1 MPDLDGLWQLLL
13 LLGPVLILQ
22 RRLHLE
28 IQAVFLLATR
38 RADLA
43 LVLYSVLFFPGVL
56 LHEASHYLMAR
67 LLGVRTGRFSVLPR
81 ALPGGRLQLGF
92 VETSSSDIF
101 RDALIGA
108 APLVTGGLFVAY
120 AGLYPLGLPVVW
132 ESLASGSTGF
142 LASLAGVQQQP
153 DFWLWFYLTF
163 AVSST
168 MMPSPSDRNAWT
180 PLVLTAAFLL
190 ALSLVAG
197 VGPWLIENLSLPLNH
212 AFRSIA
218 LVLGITAGVHL
229 VLLPPVWFLR
239 LLLMKVTG
247 LRVIA

>member
-1 MPDLDGLWQLLL
+1 
-13 LLGPVLILQ
+13 LQ
-22 RRLHLE
+22 QR
-28 IQAVFLLATR
+28 
-38 RADLA
+38 
-43 LVLYSVLFFPGVL
+43 
-56 LHEASHYLMAR
+56 
-67 LLGVRTGRFSVLPR
+67 
-81 ALPGGRLQLGF
+81 
-92 VETSSSDIF
+92 
-101 RDALIGA
+101 
-108 APLVTGGLFVAY
+108 
-120 AGLYPLGLPVVW
+120 
-132 ESLASGSTGF
+132 
-142 LASLAGVQQQP
+142 P

-197 VGPWLIENLSLPLNH
+197 AGPWLIENLSIPLNQ

-229 VLLPPVWFLR
+229 VLLPPVWFVR

-247 LRVIA
+247 LRVIG

>member
-1 MPDLDGLWQLLL
+1 MPDLDGLWWLLL
-13 LLGPVLILQ
+13 LLGPLLILQ

-28 IQAVFLLATR
+28 IQAIFLLLTR
-38 RADLA
+38 RGDLA
-43 LVLYSVLFFPGVL
+43 VVLYSVLFFPGVL
-56 LHEASHYLMAR
+56 LHESSHYLVAR

-101 RDALIGA
+101 RDALIGV

-120 AGLYPLGLPVVW
+120 AGLARLGLPALW
-132 ESLASGSTGF
+132 EGLASGNTDLSS
-142 LASLAGVQQQP
+142 SLANLQLNP

-163 AVSST
+163 TVSST
-168 MMPSPSDRNAWT
+168 MMPSPSDRNAWL

-197 VGPWLIENLSLPLNH
+197 AGPWLVDNLSLPLNQ

-218 LVLGITAGVHL
+218 MVFGIAAGVHL
-229 VLLPPVWFLR
+229 VVLPPVLFIR
-239 LLLMKVTG
+239 LALMRLTG
-247 LRVIA
+247 LRVI